1 MMRKLFLA
9 LLLGIAVNTS
19 GFAQSGPARTGGAV
33 EQQFQAASKSLNA
46 DQSSAKQLMELAKRK
61 DKEGISR
68 LLVQHGAPANFKVT
82 SVTYNASKKG
92 PNVNVGDVVKAAGLI
107 IGLVGGSKSGGG
119 DMCTTTT
126 TTATTDSSGKVTTT
140 SVTTTKPC

>member
-1 MMRKLFLA
+1 MMKKLFLA
-9 LLLGIAVNTS
+9 LILGIAANTS

-33 EQQFQAASKSLNA
+33 EQQFQAASTSLNA

-92 PNVNVGDVVKAAGLI
+92 PHVNVGDVVKVAGLI
-107 IGLVGGSKSGGG
+107 FDLVGGSN
-119 DMCTTTT
+119 MCTTTT